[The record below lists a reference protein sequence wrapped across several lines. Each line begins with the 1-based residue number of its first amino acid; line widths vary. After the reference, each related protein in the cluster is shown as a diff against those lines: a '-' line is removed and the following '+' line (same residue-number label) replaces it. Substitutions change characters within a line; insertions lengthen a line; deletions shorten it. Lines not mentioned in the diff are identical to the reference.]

1 MGVNLAVKVRCGRGS
16 TSLLAKA
23 RAPIVRWGP
32 EEAGGKAMARGWVGY
47 FALAEIPSPLR
58 EIEGC
63 LMRRLRACLWKQ
75 WKRVRTRI
83 RL

>member
-1 MGVNLAVKVRCGRGS
+1 MAVKVRCGRGS
-16 TSLLAKA
+16 TSLLAKGKGA
-23 RAPIVRWGP
+23 HREVGSGG
-32 EEAGGKAMARGWVGY
+32 AGGKATARGWVGY
-47 FALAEIPSPLR
+47 FALAETPGPLR